1 MTSMPENVPGSNDA
15 KRQALQ
21 GQWMTPPLPIFGDIA
36 AQGGP
41 GSSAP
46 VPSGNVVPGAPI
58 PGPNPILQQQHHHH
72 HHLNQQQI
80 HQQQPQPHP
89 HNLQQHQPQQHQP
102 QQHHPQ
108 QHQPTQH
115 QPTQQPHQQPQQHH
129 QQPQQHHH
137 QHQPQQQEM
146 PLPST
151 TDDYAKALQEAY
163 RRGAEAAARIQQQK
177 LSSSCPNLQQFQSQ
191 RTNNPAVAPSML
203 VPNPLASAA
212 PATASTP
219 STVPAPP
226 SQTTIP
232 QPMQQHHGAHHHAAT
247 VTSAAQSSMPPPQPA
262 PSSNRSLSLPDMQSY
277 AARAQAEEEKRKKRL
292 ARNRASAR
300 LRRLRK
306 KNLVDSY
313 EGEVGVLEASLQK
326 LKAHTWGSSHEALL
340 EALSMERGQQELS
353 NEERVELIQEIVQQ
367 QRKQVEFLRE
377 TQREQQILLAA
388 ASPVQDSDDCSKNE
402 LNLELQKLLNL
413 TESQK
418 EEISKACE
426 GLDKE
431 IHAMETFIV
440 CLEAMQNT
448 SWLWNDGVAKISD
461 QFTSILH
468 PNQVSKF
475 LIWSDANAEALDS
488 LEYCHAPPSQAPPD
502 MAPVFCFGMDD
513 HGAPASSPV
522 SVNASNCSST
532 VGENSVPSTAHGPV
546 AAAAY
551 GMT

>member
-1 MTSMPENVPGSNDA
+1 
-15 KRQALQ
+15 
-21 GQWMTPPLPIFGDIA
+21 
-36 AQGGP
+36 
-41 GSSAP
+41 
-46 VPSGNVVPGAPI
+46 
-58 PGPNPILQQQHHHH
+58 
-72 HHLNQQQI
+72 
-80 HQQQPQPHP
+80 
-89 HNLQQHQPQQHQP
+89 
-102 QQHHPQ
+102 
-108 QHQPTQH
+108 
-115 QPTQQPHQQPQQHH
+115 
-129 QQPQQHHH
+129 
-137 QHQPQQQEM
+137 
-146 PLPST
+146 
-151 TDDYAKALQEAY
+151 
-163 RRGAEAAARIQQQK
+163 
-177 LSSSCPNLQQFQSQ
+177 
-191 RTNNPAVAPSML
+191 
-203 VPNPLASAA
+203 
-212 PATASTP
+212 
-219 STVPAPP
+219 
-226 SQTTIP
+226 
-232 QPMQQHHGAHHHAAT
+232 
-247 VTSAAQSSMPPPQPA
+247 
-262 PSSNRSLSLPDMQSY
+262 MQSY

-326 LKAHTWGSSHEALL
+326 LKAHTWGTSHEALL

-353 NEERVELIQEIVQQ
+353 NEERVELIQEIVRQ

-388 ASPVQDSDDCSKNE
+388 TSPIQESGESSKNE
-402 LNLELQKLLNL
+402 LSKELQTLLNL

-418 EEISKACE
+418 GEIRKACE

-440 CLEAMQNT
+440 CLQAMQNT

-513 HGAPASSPV
+513 HGAPAPSSAAI
-522 SVNASNCSST
+522 NASNCNNTVADSNVGGARQSGVCGVASSSH
-532 VGENSVPSTAHGPV
+532 GSV
-546 AAAAY
+546 AAAY